1 MYQFGSDGGHAVSVV
16 GYNDSVRYD
25 YNNDGKYTNSS
36 ATDVKTWEIG
46 AYLMVNS
53 WGTSFGNSGKVWI
66 PYRML
71 ATSSGIWESSLYGM
85 KTTKDLFVKPLL
97 TYKIVMSHDRRSQI
111 RIRAGYANSATA
123 TAPTGTPIRFSKA
136 FNYAGGSYPM
146 QGINSN
152 SIEYPC

>member
-1 MYQFGSDGGHAVSVV
+1 
-16 GYNDSVRYD
+16 
-25 YNNDGKYTNSS
+25 
-36 ATDVKTWEIG
+36 
-46 AYLMVNS
+46 MVNS

-85 KTTKDLFVKPLL
+85 KTKQELDFKPLL

-123 TAPTGTPIRFSKA
+123 TAPTGTPMTFSKA
-136 FNYAGGSYPM
+136 FNYSGGSYPM
-146 QGINSN
+146 QGVNSN
-152 SIEYPC
+152 PIEIARRFEIRAEIDKQRSFALFAYRLQGRRRQGGEFFGARLHGRRNPR